1 MDRDTFEAE
10 LRAAGY
16 ADIVAR
22 DMEAGKFNAEH
33 THEFDA
39 RGLIT
44 AGEFTLTCGSQP
56 RTLRSGDVFEMAAGT
71 PHVELCGP
79 TGASYVVG
87 RRYK

>member
-1 MDRDTFEAE
+1 MDRETFEAE

-16 ADIVAR
+16 GDIVAR

-33 THEFDA
+33 SHEFDA

-44 AGEFTLTCGSQP
+44 AGQFTLTCGGAA
-56 RTLRSGDVFEMAAGT
+56 RTYRSGEVFDMAAGT
-71 PHVELCGP
+71 PHIEQCGP
-79 TGASYVVG
+79 AGASYVVG